1 MMAKLKRRIPRLF
14 LPRDLAG
21 TTLVLDDREAHY
33 LGNVLRLKL
42 GDQLVAFDGAGTERR
57 ASLKTLSK
65 RGAELELHET
75 LDALAES
82 ALTITLVQSLAK
94 ADAMDF
100 IVQKATEL
108 GVHAIVP
115 VYTEFSVV
123 KLDEERAHRRIEHW
137 NRIAQSA
144 CEQCG
149 RHRPPQIESP
159 EPLAASLA
167 KLHTDDFKLVLDPGA
182 NDRIGDSGAPVSGVT
197 FVIGP
202 EGGLSSNDFRQID
215 AAGCRRVRLGPRV
228 LRTETAA
235 IAACAATQSIWGDF

>member
-1 MMAKLKRRIPRLF
+1 LN
-14 LPRDLAG
+14 
-21 TTLVLDDREAHY
+21 DREAHY
-33 LGNVLRLKL
+33 LGNVLRLKV

-57 ASLKTLSK
+57 ASLKTVSK

-82 ALTITLVQSLAK
+82 SLVITLLQSLAK

-123 KLDEERAHRRIEHW
+123 KLEEDRAQRRVEHW
-137 NRIAQSA
+137 TRIAQSA

-149 RHRPPQIESP
+149 RHSPPHIEAP
-159 EPLAASLA
+159 EPLAARLA
-167 KLHTDDFKLVLDPGA
+167 KLRPDDLKLVLDPGA
-182 NDRIGDSGAPVSGVT
+182 DERIGDIGTPVSRVT

-202 EGGLSSNDFRQID
+202 EGGLSPSDFRQID
-215 AAGCRRVRLGPRV
+215 ASGCKRVRLGPRV

-235 IAACAATQSIWGDF
+235 IAACAATQWIWGDF